1 MKAVVYRRHGPP
13 EVLGL
18 TDVPTPVPKD
28 GEVLVQVHAV
38 SVNASD
44 WEALRGKPLYSRIGG
59 LRCLCEGHA
68 KGKVVVIVR

>member
-1 MKAVVYRRHGPP
+1 MKAVVYRRYGPP

-18 TDVPTPVPKD
+18 TDVPAPVPKD

-59 LRCLCEGHA
+59 CGVSA
-68 KGKVVVIVR
+68 KGTPKERSS